1 MKPGAFK
8 SYGSAGFQLVQPC
21 LEGELEHALGA
32 RREGDLARHEA
43 AAAPDDLLDL
53 DARLLQADAE
63 T

>member
-1 MKPGAFK
+1 LCSPR
-8 SYGSAGFQLVQPC
+8 